1 MDSILDSVKT
11 SLGLTPEYTPFDVE
25 IQMHIN
31 SVFSTLW
38 ELGVGPTDGFEI
50 TGSSETWQEFLPGE
64 KRLNNIKTYIYL
76 RVRLLYDTPT
86 ASTAVA
92 AIQDQIKELE
102 WRINSTQET
111 IKPPFLL
118 P

>member
-11 SLGLTPEYTPFDVE
+11 SLGLPPEYTPFDVE

-38 ELGVGPTDGFEI
+38 ELGVGPASGFEI
-50 TGSSETWQEFLPGE
+50 AGRTETWQDFLPGE
-64 KRLNNIKTYIYL
+64 PRLNNIKTYIYL
-76 RVRLLYDTPT
+76 RVRLLYDTPS
-86 ASTAVA
+86 ASTAVS

-102 WRINSTQET
+102 WRINTTQEV
-111 IKPPFLL
+111 IKPPF